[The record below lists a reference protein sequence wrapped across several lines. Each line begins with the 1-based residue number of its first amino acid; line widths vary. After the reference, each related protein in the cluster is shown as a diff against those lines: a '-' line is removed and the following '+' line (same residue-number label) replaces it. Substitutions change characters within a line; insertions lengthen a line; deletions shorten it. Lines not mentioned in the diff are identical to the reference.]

1 MPDPITTAERYRK
14 VAAEAFDLAK
24 DAVCD
29 FVRRY
34 REGIAERYLLLTEN
48 KCKGRPSH
56 SERTKR

>member
-48 KCKGRPSH
+48 K
-56 SERTKR
+56 